1 MDVGVLIAAVLTVVG
16 LALLGWRALC
26 DLGAI
31 EDRLDCDGS
40 LPATPAA
47 SRPLLTLVQPPPA
60 A

>member
-1 MDVGVLIAAVLTVVG
+1 MLIAAVLTVVG